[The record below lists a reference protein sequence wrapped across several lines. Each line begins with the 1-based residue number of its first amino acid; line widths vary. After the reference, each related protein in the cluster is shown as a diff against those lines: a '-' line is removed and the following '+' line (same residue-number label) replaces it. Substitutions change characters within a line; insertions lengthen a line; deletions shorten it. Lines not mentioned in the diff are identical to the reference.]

1 MRNVVL
7 AGVATVAL
15 LGWQASAVAQS
26 GQSETA
32 SGQTTSGSAHAKAKG
47 KAQGA
52 KTEGAAESSGQP
64 DHAFVME
71 AASGGMMEVELGRM
85 AGKQASNDDVKK
97 FGQRMVDDHGKANN
111 DLSALA
117 QKKNIK
123 LPAEMEKKHAAT
135 RDHLSKL
142 NGAAF
147 DKAYMQHMVTDH
159 TQDVAAFQREAKTG
173 KDPDVKAWAGQVLP
187 TLQDHLRNAK
197 QVSSELGGTHPTK
210 PGKGEKKK

>member
-7 AGVATVAL
+7 AGVATLAL
-15 LGWQASAVAQS
+15 LGWQVNAVAQS
-26 GQSETA
+26 GTE
-32 SGQTTSGSAHAKAKG
+32 SGQAGTTSASSHAKPK
-47 KAQGA
+47 GA
-52 KTEGAAESSGQP
+52 KAPGTKAAAGAEASSSA

-85 AGKQASNDDVKK
+85 AGSQASNDDVKK

-123 LPAEMEKKHAAT
+123 LGAEMEKKHAAV

-159 TQDVAAFQREAKTG
+159 QKDVAAFQHEAKMG
-173 KDPDVKAWAGQVLP
+173 KDPDVKTWASQVLP
-187 TLQDHLRNAK
+187 TLQDHLRQAK
-197 QVSSELGGTHPTK
+197 QVSSELGAGHATK
-210 PGKGEKKK
+210 AGKAEKKK

>member
-7 AGVATVAL
+7 AGVAALAL
-15 LGWQASAVAQS
+15 LGWQANGIAA
-26 GQSETA
+26 ER
-32 SGQTTSGSAHAKAKG
+32 GQTGTTAGSTTAKTKSTKSQGTKAAAAKETSGN
-47 KAQGA
+47 
-52 KTEGAAESSGQP
+52 P

-85 AGKQASNDDVKK
+85 AGNQASNGDVKK

-123 LPAEMEKKHAAT
+123 LPTEMPKKEQAVHD
-135 RDHLSKL
+135 RLSKL

-147 DKAYMQHMVTDH
+147 DKAYMRDMVTDH
-159 TQDVAAFQREAKTG
+159 TKDVQAFEHEAKMG
-173 KDPDVKAWAGQVLP
+173 KDPDVKAWASQVLP
-187 TLQDHLRNAK
+187 TLQDHLKQAK
-197 QVSSELGGTHPTK
+197 QVAAEVSGTPATK
-210 PGKGEKKK
+210 AKGEKK

>member
-1 MRNVVL
+1 MRNVML

-15 LGWQASAVAQS
+15 LGWQGNALAARS
-26 GQSETA
+26 GQSGTA
-32 SGQTTSGSAHAKAKG
+32 SGQSGTASGSTATKPKTQGTTAHSTK
-47 KAQGA
+47 
-52 KTEGAAESSGQP
+52 EAAGNA

-85 AGKQASNDDVKK
+85 ADKQASSDDVKK

-123 LPAEMEKKHAAT
+123 LPSEMSKSHQAT
-135 RDHLSKL
+135 RDHLAKL

-147 DKAYMQHMVTDH
+147 DKAYMQHMVSDH
-159 TQDVAAFQREAKTG
+159 TKDVRAFQHEAKMG
-173 KDPDVKAWAGQVLP
+173 KDPDIKAWAGQVLP
-187 TLQDHLRNAK
+187 TLEDHLKQAK
-197 QVSSELGGTHPTK
+197 QVSSSLAGTQGTK
-210 PGKGEKKK
+210 SKGEKK